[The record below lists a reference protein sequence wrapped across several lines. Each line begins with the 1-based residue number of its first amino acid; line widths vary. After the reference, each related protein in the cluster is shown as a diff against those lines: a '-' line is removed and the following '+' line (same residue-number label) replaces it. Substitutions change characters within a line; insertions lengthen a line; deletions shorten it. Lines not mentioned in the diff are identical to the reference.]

1 MKKLIIAATIAFA
14 SIVAQASTINWGLN
28 AGTSLDATKFASG
41 TAYFIAINDLA
52 RPTTLTADTA
62 GDWYKNNIATVKS
75 SALITSATV
84 ANGEFY
90 KAADDA
96 LASADRSRQNY
107 WLLID
112 NDATSDADHYFA
124 VSTLNK
130 GVTFN
135 SSSQLAL
142 TATWN
147 GGTQMST
154 YAAVPEPTS
163 GLLML
168 LGIAG
173 LALRRKRA

>member
-1 MKKLIIAATIAFA
+1 MKKLIIVATIACA
-14 SIVAQASTINWGLN
+14 TVAVQASSINWGFTTGN
-28 AGTSLDATKFASG
+28 LDATKFASG

-52 RPTTLTADTA
+52 RPTTLTAENA
-62 GDWYKNNIATVKS
+62 GDWYKANIAAVKS
-75 SALITSATV
+75 SALITSDSV
-84 ANGEFY
+84 ANGSFY
-90 KAADDA
+90 EAADTSS
-96 LASADRSRQNY
+96 ASFDRARQNY

-124 VSTLNK
+124 ISTVNK

-135 SSSQLAL
+135 SSSSVSV

-168 LGIAG
+168 LGMAG